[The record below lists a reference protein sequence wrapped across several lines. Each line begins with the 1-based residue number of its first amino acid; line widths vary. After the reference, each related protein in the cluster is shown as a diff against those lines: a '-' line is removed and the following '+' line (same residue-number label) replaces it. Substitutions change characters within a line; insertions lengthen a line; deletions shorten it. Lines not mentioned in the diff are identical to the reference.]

1 MKPGAL
7 FSAALGLALG
17 AIAPAADGAT
27 SLSEAGCEGLAV
39 RDWTPVGGSAVEIR
53 TAAAVSPDDEGL
65 PDYCRVQATIA
76 PSTGVEIRLPLSGWN
91 RRLLFT
97 GCGGLCGVIY
107 SQHMPDAQAR
117 GYAVAT
123 TDMGRQLDEGEDPRE
138 WTQDEQ
144 WRTDWQY
151 RATHSATVLAKAVI
165 AEAYGQAQDYAYFRG
180 CSTGGRQG
188 LTEALMYPEDYDG
201 VISGAPAMQMVTPHN
216 VFSYASSKQP
226 DGSPVFSPQSLH
238 LLADAVLEACDEDDG
253 VRDGVVPHPP
263 GCSFDPASLECA
275 DGQSGDCLT
284 AEQVKAVRKIHDGA
298 RKSDG
303 SRYYPMGY
311 ARGSERDWIT
321 NFLVVDGRPPR
332 RAGSARFTLDSRIGP
347 DATLAEF
354 DYARHGVQGS
364 PVGGM
369 LDLGDD
375 GRRLAAF
382 RDRGG
387 KILLYHG
394 WSDTDATPASSLFF
408 HESHVRAFG
417 REEVSGFLR
426 LFMLPGMA
434 HCSGGE
440 GVHAADYLTLLEEWV
455 EEGEA
460 PESLD
465 AYKTRPSRS
474 GETYPG
480 FPLPPADIVSGRR
493 LYPYP
498 AHSAYGGKGD
508 VNDPA
513 NWHKR

>member
-1 MKPGAL
+1 MKPGA
-7 FSAALGLALG
+7 FMKAALGIALG
-17 AIAPAADGAT
+17 AIAPVAYGAT
-27 SLSEAGCEGLAV
+27 SLSEADCQGLAGLE
-39 RDWTPVGGSAVEIR
+39 WAPVEGSEVEIR

-65 PDYCRVQATIA
+65 PGYCRVHAMIA
-76 PSTGVEIRLPLSGWN
+76 PSTGVEVRLPLSGWN
-91 RRLLFT
+91 QRLLFT

-107 SQHMPDAQAR
+107 SQQMPDAQAR

-123 TDMGRQLDEGEDPRE
+123 TDMGRQLGEGDDPRD
-138 WTQDEQ
+138 WTQDQQ
-144 WRTDWQY
+144 WRVDWQY
-151 RATHSATVLAKAVI
+151 RATHRATLLAKAVI
-165 AEAYGQAQDYAYFRG
+165 AAAYGQAQDYAYFRG

-188 LTEALMYPEDYDG
+188 LTEALMFPEDYDG

-216 VFSYASSKQP
+216 VFAYASSKRP
-226 DGSPVFSPQSLH
+226 DGLPVFSPQSLI
-238 LLADAVLEACDEDDG
+238 LLADAVLDACDEDDG
-253 VRDGVVPHPP
+253 VRDGVVPDPLA
-263 GCSFDPASLECA
+263 CRFDPASLRCA
-275 DGQSGDCLT
+275 DGRTGDCLT
-284 AEQVKAVRKIHDGA
+284 AEQVDAVRKIYAGA
-298 RKSDG
+298 RKADG
-303 SRYYPMGY
+303 SRYYAMGY

-332 RAGSARFTLDSRIGP
+332 RAGSARFTLERRIGR
-347 DATLAEF
+347 DARLAEF

-369 LDLGDD
+369 LDLGVE
-375 GRRLAAF
+375 GRKLAPF

-417 REEVSGFLR
+417 REDVSGFLR

-440 GVHAADYLTLLEEWV
+440 GVHAADYLTLMEKWV
-455 EEGEA
+455 EEGKP
-460 PESLD
+460 PESLV
-465 AYKTRPSRS
+465 AYKTRPPWS
-474 GETYPG
+474 GTSYPR
-480 FPLPPADIVSGRR
+480 FPLPSGDMVSGRR

-513 NWHKR
+513 NWQKR